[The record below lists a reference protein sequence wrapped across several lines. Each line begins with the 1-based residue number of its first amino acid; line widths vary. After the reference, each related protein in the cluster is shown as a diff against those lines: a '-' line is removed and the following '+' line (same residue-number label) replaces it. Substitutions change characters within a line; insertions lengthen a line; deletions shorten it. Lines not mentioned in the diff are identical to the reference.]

1 MKELLLAT
9 NVTVSFVLMIPLS
22 AMIAL
27 LIAKKIRFGDLI
39 KGVGYSLLIRVVFN
53 LISNAVYQ
61 YHLFNE
67 TVNTILFVLLSTGL
81 MLFALSRY
89 DKIMN
94 NHSSLSFGLGFGFIE
109 EAVIIGFPVVYT
121 RIFLSFAAK
130 GNIYEYFPD
139 MSQAEVDA
147 LVNQYTSIPARDYF
161 ISALLGILIILFYL
175 QIFTL
180 YKQAKNNGNQKEL
193 VLAIAAICLIQIIY
207 QTFSVTGYLVG
218 TILLAAIDVALFIYG
233 YKKDYLRKG
242 IE

>member
-9 NVTVSFVLMIPLS
+9 NVTTSFVLMIPLS

-27 LIAKKIRFGDLI
+27 LIAKKIKFRDLI
-39 KGVGYSLLIRVVFN
+39 TGIGYSLLIRLVFN
-53 LISNAVYQ
+53 LISNALYQ

-67 TVNTILFVLLSTGL
+67 IVNSILFILLSTGL
-81 MLFALSRY
+81 MLFAFKKYER
-89 DKIMN
+89 IMN
-94 NHSSLSFGLGFGFIE
+94 DHSSLSFGLGFGFIE
-109 EAVIIGFPVVYT
+109 EAIIIGFPVLYT
-121 RIFLSFAAK
+121 RIFLSFAMK
-130 GNIYEYFPD
+130 GNIYEYYPELTK
-139 MSQAEVDA
+139 AEVDA

-207 QTFSVTGYLVG
+207 QTFSVTGYLMG
-218 TILLAAIDVALFIYG
+218 TVLLAAIDVALFIYG